1 MMRGLIF
8 TGGKGPDMGT
18 ACRLFAQRDFVIAA
32 DSGLSLCIE
41 AGIVP
46 DLVIGDMDSLED
58 PSLLDAIPEGKIR
71 RWPRDKDYTDT
82 ELALAEMRRRGI
94 DRVTLVG
101 GCGGRLDH
109 LFALKA
115 LYESGLHP
123 AVWIGEESVVLAVDG
138 TERIEDLRVAGLSS
152 DSPVSFFPSG
162 KAPHVAT
169 ALGLHW
175 EVDTLDWDGGAYS
188 LSNRCPEGAFSF
200 TAECGLFL
208 AIVPLSDALSF
219 EYPGETPSEGL

>member
-18 ACRLFAQRDFVIAA
+18 ASRLFAQRDFVIAA
-32 DSGLSLCIE
+32 DSGLSGSLE
-41 AGIVP
+41 ARIVP

-58 PSLLDAIPEGKIR
+58 QSLLDAIPEGNIR

-123 AVWIGEESVVLAVDG
+123 VVWIGEESVVLAVDG
-138 TERIEDLRVAGLSS
+138 TEKNEELRVAGLSS
-152 DSPVSFFPSG
+152 EDPVSFFPAG
-162 KAPHVAT
+162 KTPHVAT
-169 ALGLHW
+169 AAGLHW
-175 EVDTLDWDGGAYS
+175 NVDSLDWDGGAYS
-188 LSNRCPEGAFSF
+188 LSNRCPEGSFVF

-208 AIVPLSDALSF
+208 AIVPLSGSLTF
-219 EYPGETPSEGL
+219 KYPEAP